1 MNSFSLMENYER
13 CLHPLVSALK
23 GCTDI
28 EGDHDL
34 DDLTSLIYT
43 GLHYLCADQG
53 QQIKG

>member
-1 MNSFSLMENYER
+1 MENYER

-43 GLHYLCADQG
+43 GVRYVCADEG
-53 QQIKG
+53 QQIKGSED